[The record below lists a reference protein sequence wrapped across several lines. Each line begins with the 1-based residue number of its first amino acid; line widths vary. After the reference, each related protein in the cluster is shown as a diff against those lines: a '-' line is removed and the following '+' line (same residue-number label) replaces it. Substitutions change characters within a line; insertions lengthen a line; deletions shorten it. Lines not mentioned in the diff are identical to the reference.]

1 MTRIK
6 FCGLTRK
13 CDVEAV
19 NELGPE
25 YIGFVFWPRSKRV
38 VTREQASELKAM
50 LDPSIKAV
58 GVFVDE
64 DIQVVKSLLN
74 DDIIDIAQLHGSEDG
89 TYINDL
95 KMSTG
100 KPVIKAFKIRSE
112 DDGRQAEESPADM
125 VLLDSGMGTGKTF
138 NWEIIKGVKRPFF
151 LAGGLAPDNAA
162 EAIREL
168 HPYALDVS
176 SGIET
181 EGIKDTKKMTDFY
194 EAVRKEDASAYTA
207 DSISPRR

>member
-1 MTRIK
+1 MTKIK
-6 FCGLTRK
+6 FCGLTRIEDIK
-13 CDVEAV
+13 AV
-19 NELGPE
+19 NNLKPE
-25 YIGFVFWPRSKRV
+25 FIGFVFWPKSRRV
-38 VTREQASELKAM
+38 VTREQAMELKAM

-64 DIQVVKSLLN
+64 DIEVVKSLLN

-162 EAIREL
+162 EAVREL

-194 EAVRKEDASAYTA
+194 EAVRKEDEH
-207 DSISPRR
+207 D

>member
-1 MTRIK
+1 MMTRIK

-13 CDVEAV
+13 CDIEVV

-64 DIQVVKSLLN
+64 DIEVVKSLLN

-181 EGIKDTKKMTDFY
+181 EGIKDIKKMADFY
-194 EAVRKEDASAYTA
+194 EAVRKEDEH
-207 DSISPRR
+207 D

>member
-1 MTRIK
+1 MTKIK
-6 FCGLTRK
+6 FCGLTRE
-13 CDVEAV
+13 CDIEAV
-19 NELGPE
+19 NDLGPE

-38 VTREQASELKAM
+38 VTREQAMELKAM

-64 DIQVVKSLLN
+64 DIEVVKSLLN

-138 NWEIIKGVKRPFF
+138 NWEIIKGVNRPYF

-162 EAIREL
+162 EAIRAL

-194 EAVRKEDASAYTA
+194 EAVRKEDEH
-207 DSISPRR
+207 D

>member
-1 MTRIK
+1 MTKIK

-13 CDVEAV
+13 CDIEAV
-19 NELGPE
+19 NELEPE

-64 DIQVVKSLLN
+64 DIEVVKSLLN
-74 DDIIDIAQLHGSEDG
+74 DDIIDIAQLHGHEDED
-89 TYINDL
+89 YINGL
-95 KMSTG
+95 KKASG

-151 LAGGLAPDNAA
+151 LAGGLDPDNAA

-181 EGIKDTKKMTDFY
+181 EGIKDIKKMTDFY
-194 EAVRKEDASAYTA
+194 EAVRKEDIT
-207 DSISPRR
+207 

>member
-1 MTRIK
+1 MTKIK
-6 FCGLTRK
+6 FCGLTRTG
-13 CDVEAV
+13 DIEAA
-19 NELGPE
+19 NELKPD
-25 YIGFVFWPRSKRV
+25 YIGFVFWSKSKRA
-38 VTREQASELKAM
+38 VTAGEAKILKSK

-64 DIQVVKSLLN
+64 DIEVVKSLLN

-95 KMSTG
+95 KTSTG

-151 LAGGLAPDNAA
+151 LAGGLDPDNAA
-162 EAIREL
+162 DAVRTL

-181 EGIKDTKKMTDFY
+181 DGLKDINKMAAF
-194 EAVRKEDASAYTA
+194 AASVRKEDIT
-207 DSISPRR
+207 

>member
-1 MTRIK
+1 MTKIK

-13 CDVEAV
+13 CDIKAV
-19 NELGPE
+19 NELKPE
-25 YIGFVFWPRSKRV
+25 FIGFVFWPRSKRV
-38 VTREQASELKAM
+38 VTREQALELKAM

-64 DIQVVKSLLN
+64 DIEVVKALLN
-74 DDIIDIAQLHGSEDG
+74 DDIIDIAQLHGNEDE

-95 KMSTG
+95 KNSTG
-100 KPVIKAFKIRSE
+100 KSVIKAFKIRSE
-112 DDGRQAEESPADM
+112 DDAKKAQTSPADW

-138 NWEIIKGVKRPFF
+138 NWEIIKGVNRPFF

-194 EAVRKEDASAYTA
+194 EAVRKEDEH
-207 DSISPRR
+207 D

>member
-13 CDVEAV
+13 CDIEAV

-38 VTREQASELKAM
+38 VTREQALELKAM

-64 DIQVVKSLLN
+64 DIEVVKSLLN

-138 NWEIIKGVKRPFF
+138 NWEIIKDVKRPFF

-194 EAVRKEDASAYTA
+194 EAVRKEDEH
-207 DSISPRR
+207 D

>member
-1 MTRIK
+1 MMTRIK

-13 CDVEAV
+13 CDIEAV

-64 DIQVVKSLLN
+64 DIEVVKSLLN

-95 KMSTG
+95 KVSTG

-194 EAVRKEDASAYTA
+194 EAVRKEDEH
-207 DSISPRR
+207 D

>member
-13 CDVEAV
+13 CDIEAV

-64 DIQVVKSLLN
+64 DIEVVKSLLN

-95 KMSTG
+95 KMSSG

-181 EGIKDTKKMTDFY
+181 EGIKDTKKMADFY
-194 EAVRKEDASAYTA
+194 EAVRKEDEH
-207 DSISPRR
+207 D

>member
-1 MTRIK
+1 MMTRIK

-13 CDVEAV
+13 CDIEAV

-38 VTREQASELKAM
+38 VTREQALELKAM

-64 DIQVVKSLLN
+64 DIEVVKSLLN

-162 EAIREL
+162 EAVRTL

-181 EGIKDTKKMTDFY
+181 EGIKDTKKMTDFC
-194 EAVRKEDASAYTA
+194 EAVRKEDEH
-207 DSISPRR
+207 D

>member
-13 CDVEAV
+13 CDIEAV

-64 DIQVVKSLLN
+64 DIEVVKSLLN

-194 EAVRKEDASAYTA
+194 EAVRKEDEH
-207 DSISPRR
+207 D

>member
-1 MTRIK
+1 MMTRIK

-13 CDVEAV
+13 CDIEAV

-64 DIQVVKSLLN
+64 DIEVVKALLN

-181 EGIKDTKKMTDFY
+181 EGIKDTKKMADFY
-194 EAVRKEDASAYTA
+194 EAVRKEDEH
-207 DSISPRR
+207 D

>member
-1 MTRIK
+1 MMTRIK

-13 CDVEAV
+13 CDIEAV

-64 DIQVVKSLLN
+64 DIEVVKSLLN

-112 DDGRQAEESPADM
+112 DDGRLAEESPADM

-194 EAVRKEDASAYTA
+194 EAVRKEDEH
-207 DSISPRR
+207 D

>member
-13 CDVEAV
+13 CDIEAV

-38 VTREQASELKAM
+38 VTREQAMELKAM

-64 DIQVVKSLLN
+64 DIEVVKSLLN

-194 EAVRKEDASAYTA
+194 EAVRKEDEH
-207 DSISPRR
+207 D

>member
-1 MTRIK
+1 MMTRIK

-13 CDVEAV
+13 CDIEAV

-64 DIQVVKSLLN
+64 DIEVVKSLLN

-194 EAVRKEDASAYTA
+194 EAVRKEDEH
-207 DSISPRR
+207 D

>member
-13 CDVEAV
+13 CDIEAV

-64 DIQVVKSLLN
+64 DIEVVKSLLN

-162 EAIREL
+162 EAIRAL

-181 EGIKDTKKMTDFY
+181 EGIKDTKKMADFY
-194 EAVRKEDASAYTA
+194 EAVRKEDEH
-207 DSISPRR
+207 D

>member
-13 CDVEAV
+13 CDIEAV

-64 DIQVVKSLLN
+64 DIEVVKSLLN

-95 KMSTG
+95 KMSSG

-194 EAVRKEDASAYTA
+194 EAVRKEDEH
-207 DSISPRR
+207 D

>member
-1 MTRIK
+1 MTKIK

-13 CDVEAV
+13 CDIEAV

-64 DIQVVKSLLN
+64 DIEVVKSLLN

-181 EGIKDTKKMTDFY
+181 EGIKDIKKMADFY
-194 EAVRKEDASAYTA
+194 EAVRKEDEH
-207 DSISPRR
+207 D